1 MEEDK
6 AVKVILSAR
15 KRAQI
20 TGGILLGGIL
30 LVGVLGWIFW
40 EWYAFVIGI
49 VLGLGLNFAYSL
61 WQVRRIGRLTGLS
74 PEDQERLLKKYAE

>member
-1 MEEDK
+1 VEEDK
-6 AVKVILSAR
+6 ALKVILSAR

-40 EWYAFVIGI
+40 KWYAFVIGI
-49 VLGLGLNFAYSL
+49 LSGLLLNFAYSV

-74 PEDQERLLKKYAE
+74 PGEQESLLKKYAE

>member
-6 AVKVILSAR
+6 AIKVILSAR

-30 LVGVLGWIFW
+30 LVGVVGWIVW
-40 EWYAFVIGI
+40 KWYAFVIGI
-49 VLGLGLNFAYSL
+49 VSGLLLNFAYSL